1 MAGNSCKITLRST
14 QKMGGDKEVS
24 EESYLGSFMDR
35 GGKKY
40 LTYRRTTEDGV
51 IECLMAFDRKSFSMT
66 QKGAL
71 NSKIE
76 LVPGKKTLNKYTTP
90 LGNLSLE
97 IFTRHYQVIEEGNN
111 IAIGIEYDIVTGA
124 DAIQTSMEINVKNM

>member
-1 MAGNSCKITLRST
+1 MAGNSCKITVQSKQR
-14 QKMGGDKEVS
+14 MGTDEEIS
-24 EESYLGSFMDR
+24 EESYLGSYIDR
-35 GGKKY
+35 GDKKY
-40 LTYRRTTEDGV
+40 LSYRRTTEDGV
-51 IECLMAFDRKSFSMT
+51 IECLMAFNRKSFTMT
-66 QKGAL
+66 QKGGL

-76 LVPGKKTLNKYTTP
+76 LVPGKKTSNKYSTP
-90 LGNLSLE
+90 IGDLSID

>member
-1 MAGNSCKITLRST
+1 MAGNSCKITVQSR
-14 QKMGGDKEVS
+14 QKMGAEQEVS
-24 EESYLGSFMDR
+24 EESYLGSYIDR
-35 GGKKY
+35 GDKKY
-40 LTYRRTTEDGV
+40 LSYRRTTEDGV
-51 IECLMAFDRKSFSMT
+51 IECLMAFNRKSFTMT
-66 QKGAL
+66 QKGGL

-76 LVPGKKTLNKYTTP
+76 LVPGKKTSNKYSTP
-90 LGNLSLE
+90 IGDLSID